1 MLTPEQIA
9 ALRDRAEEM
18 AQPITEYLLRDIAER
33 VKTAGGLTSTA
44 SYQIYRA
51 QTLGLHQEEIKRRL
65 QKILQATEEEIEE
78 LLTQS
83 AEVGYK
89 FDLDRIPTADAI
101 SFDENI
107 TLQQIVSN
115 AVKLTQDDFTNLTQT
130 LGMVDPYGNVQP
142 LQKTYQACMDYAVEK
157 IATGA
162 QDARSAMR
170 DACRNLADYG
180 VRVIEYE
187 SGVSRSIEAATR
199 GCVMGG
205 MGLLQEQISQENHDK
220 LGADGWEISAHN
232 ASAPDHEPIQ
242 GKQYSDAAYAALNN
256 SLTRRIGT
264 LNCGHSASPIILG
277 VSSPQYTPEELEE
290 MRAKNAEGVTV
301 EGKHYTSY
309 DATQKQRQF
318 ERAIRKQKNRI
329 LVDERLNDT
338 EQLSIDQIRLGRLQD
353 AYKEFNAAANLRDKF
368 DRAAVTG
375 FDTRQAKAAKSTYQ
389 QEKKQ
394 MQTPSTK
401 PSAPKNEEHFDE
413 IYHSNQ
419 EYSTENG
426 TFDLEKAKEDYRTFL
441 TTVPEKYRIYLEQSF
456 EAVEYEE
463 HKLKR
468 AAFGYGRI
476 SDKIYYDTTKKYF
489 WELNFEIANT
499 HELAH
504 RIDETL
510 GYDSEMRSLRKA
522 ILAAKKTIMENPQKF
537 VNFSVEKDSDGAVTD
552 IFDAI
557 SGSEIQFKV
566 FHGKTYWKK
575 KGHKEKET
583 FANLVTLHAINDTE
597 KLDFVRENFP
607 GIMTAYEKIGI
618 FKEE

>member
-1 MLTPEQIA
+1 MLTPEQID

-18 AQPITEYLLRDIAER
+18 AQPIAEYLLRDIAER

-44 SYQIYRA
+44 AYQIYRA

-83 AEVGYK
+83 AEVGYN
-89 FDLDRIPTADAI
+89 FDLDRLPTADAI
-101 SFDENI
+101 PFDENL
-107 TLQQIVSN
+107 TLQQIVAN

-242 GKQYSDAAYAALNN
+242 GKQYSDAEYERLNN
-256 SLTRRIGT
+256 SLLRRIGT

-290 MRAKNAEGVTV
+290 MRGKNAEGVTV
-301 EGKHYTSY
+301 EGKHYTTY
-309 DATQKQRQF
+309 EATQKQRQF

-329 LVDERLNDT
+329 LVDEHLNDT

-375 FDTRQAKAAKSTYQ
+375 FETRHAKAARKTYQ
-389 QEKKQ
+389 QEKKVTVPVQ
-394 MQTPSTK
+394 KESVSDIFTPNSTYK
-401 PSAPKNEEHFDE
+401 KED
-413 IYHSNQ
+413 
-419 EYSTENG
+419 G
-426 TFDLEKAKEDYRTFL
+426 TFDLAKAKEDYKTFL
-441 TTVPEKYRIYLEQSF
+441 TNVPEEYKMFLEQSF
-456 EAVEYEE
+456 DAVEYEE
-463 HKLKR
+463 NLEIKSAFRYSHKNEE
-468 AAFGYGRI
+468 
-476 SDKIYYDTTKKYF
+476 DKILYNPAHPSFWRYDFTT
-489 WELNFEIANT
+489 ANT

-504 RIDETL
+504 RMDHFF
-510 GYDSEMRSLRKA
+510 GYSESEKLSEAIKNAKA
-522 ILAAKKTIMENPQKF
+522 IVTADAEKFEDYCGENDTDGF
-537 VNFSVEKDSDGAVTD
+537 LSD
-552 IFDAI
+552 ILSAI
-557 SGSEIQFKV
+557 SDNDLSLPFGHEKE
-566 FHGKTYWKK
+566 YWGK
-575 KGHKEKET
+575 KGNKESES
-583 FANLVTLHAINDTE
+583 FANMVTLYAMKDEKKINFLC
-597 KLDFVRENFP
+597 KHFP
-607 GIMTAYEKIGI
+607 EIVLEFGNIQI
-618 FKEE
+618 

>member
-1 MLTPEQIA
+1 MLTPEQID

-18 AQPITEYLLRDIAER
+18 AQPITEYLLRDIAQR
-33 VKTAGGLTSTA
+33 VKTAGELTSTA
-44 SYQIYRA
+44 SYQIYRV

-89 FDLDRIPTADAI
+89 FDLDRLPTADAI
-101 SFDENI
+101 PFDENI

-180 VRVIEYE
+180 VRVVERDKFGLIKYQ

-205 MGLLQEQISQENHDK
+205 MGLLQEQISQENHDE

-242 GKQYSDAAYAALNN
+242 GKQYSDAEYETLNN
-256 SLTRRIGT
+256 SLARRIGT
-264 LNCGHSASPIILG
+264 LNCGHSASPILLG
-277 VSSPQYTPEELEE
+277 ISSPQYTPEELEE
-290 MRAKNAEGVTV
+290 MRVKNKKGVTV
-301 EGKHYTSY
+301 EGKHYTTY
-309 DATQKQRQF
+309 EATQKQRQF

-375 FDTRQAKAAKSTYQ
+375 FETRHAKAAKSTYQ
-389 QEKKQ
+389 QDKKQ
-394 MQTPSTK
+394 KT
-401 PSAPKNEEHFDE
+401 
-413 IYHSNQ
+413 
-419 EYSTENG
+419 
-426 TFDLEKAKEDYRTFL
+426 
-441 TTVPEKYRIYLEQSF
+441 
-456 EAVEYEE
+456 
-463 HKLKR
+463 
-468 AAFGYGRI
+468 
-476 SDKIYYDTTKKYF
+476 
-489 WELNFEIANT
+489 
-499 HELAH
+499 
-504 RIDETL
+504 
-510 GYDSEMRSLRKA
+510 LRKA
-522 ILAAKKTIMENPQKF
+522 TEENKPME
-537 VNFSVEKDSDGAVTD
+537 
-552 IFDAI
+552 
-557 SGSEIQFKV
+557 
-566 FHGKTYWKK
+566 
-575 KGHKEKET
+575 
-583 FANLVTLHAINDTE
+583 
-597 KLDFVRENFP
+597 
-607 GIMTAYEKIGI
+607 
-618 FKEE
+618 